1 MTLDPI
7 KNVRLACSLLAV
19 ALASGCSK
27 SPDSANTAAQGG
39 PSAGRQLLKVGFQL
53 DWYPAPEHGGE
64 YQALV
69 KNFYRDAGLDVTIV
83 TGGPDSYGIQK
94 VATGRVEIAMGA
106 CDDVILAVRRG
117 APLLIVGAHLEHNP
131 QAVMVHDDSPVRT
144 FKDLD
149 GKSVMAIPGSAW
161 VDYLQSHY
169 GISFSQIPSDYGLA
183 RFMADKNFIDQCF
196 ITNEPYFAQLNGVK
210 TRALLIADAGY
221 DPYRVIF
228 TSKSFA
234 REHPEAVRAFV
245 ACTARGWVDFMNGD
259 ASLARARIQ
268 AENQSQS
275 PALMDYSM
283 AAMRRYQLVEGDPAK
298 GERACLITP
307 ARMTALVQALV
318 GLKMLD
324 APLPLEEFVSFDF
337 LPPEPGAGKT

>member
-1 MTLDPI
+1 
-7 KNVRLACSLLAV
+7 VRLACSLLAV

-27 SPDSANTAAQGG
+27 SPDSASTAAGSPTPGG
-39 PSAGRQLLKVGFQL
+39 QLIKVGFQL

-69 KNFYRDAGLDVTIV
+69 KNFYREAGLDVTIV

-94 VATGRVEIAMGA
+94 VATGRVDLAMGA
-106 CDDVILAVRRG
+106 LDDVILAVKRG

-131 QAVMVHDDSPVRT
+131 QAVMVHDDSPVKT
-144 FKDLD
+144 FRDLD
-149 GKSVMAIPGSAW
+149 GKTVMTIPGAAW
-161 VDYLQSHY
+161 VEYLQIHY
-169 GISFSQIPSDYGLA
+169 GIKFSEIPSDYGLA
-183 RFMADKNFIDQCF
+183 RFMADKDFITQCF

-210 TRALLIADAGY
+210 TRALLIANAGY

-259 ASLARARIQ
+259 ASIARARIH
-268 AENQSQS
+268 AENSSQS
-275 PALMDYSM
+275 DALMDYSM
-283 AAMRRYQLVEGDPAK
+283 TAMRRYQLVEGDPAK
-298 GERACLITP
+298 GEYAGLLTRARI
-307 ARMTALVQALV
+307 TALVQALV
-318 GLKMLD
+318 DLKMLD
-324 APLPLEEFVSFDF
+324 APLALDEFVSFDF
-337 LPPEPGAGKT
+337 LPPAPAAGKT

>member
-1 MTLDPI
+1 
-7 KNVRLACSLLAV
+7 
-19 ALASGCSK
+19 
-27 SPDSANTAAQGG
+27 
-39 PSAGRQLLKVGFQL
+39 
-53 DWYPAPEHGGE
+53 
-64 YQALV
+64 
-69 KNFYRDAGLDVTIV
+69 
-83 TGGPDSYGIQK
+83 
-94 VATGRVEIAMGA
+94 
-106 CDDVILAVRRG
+106 
-117 APLLIVGAHLEHNP
+117 
-131 QAVMVHDDSPVRT
+131 
-144 FKDLD
+144 
-149 GKSVMAIPGSAW
+149 
-161 VDYLQSHY
+161 
-169 GISFSQIPSDYGLA
+169 
-183 RFMADKNFIDQCF
+183 MADKNFIDQCF